1 MIFLNKYINCSFSSD
16 KQDRNSKLYSTGGI
30 RILKETSG
38 LQQTSVHFI
47 SNNINE
53 NILMKNTIYLHLSHF
68 GQAVM

>member
-1 MIFLNKYINCSFSSD
+1 MIFLKKYINCSFSSD
-16 KQDRNSKLYSTGGI
+16 NRNSKLYSTGGI
-30 RILKETSG
+30 RIQKETSG